1 MGVQGAKMQLLGTV
15 LVAVDRRC
23 QNPGTRGN
31 YKPSNEALVYKYSR
45 YLQYSDGVVVV
56 VCLSGL
62 SFNHGHHAPLLGPG
76 SYCVCHLYR

>member
-1 MGVQGAKMQLLGTV
+1 MQLLGTG

-31 YKPSNEALVYKYSR
+31 YTPSNGAYVYKYSR
-45 YLQYSDGVVVV
+45 WLQHSDDVVVV
-56 VCLSGL
+56 VYLSGL

-76 SYCVCHLYR
+76 SYCVCYFYR